1 MVKYLFR
8 TLGENILNINIS
20 TERLQLRNYRLDDW
34 QQVHIYG
41 SNSDFSKYEIWGPN
55 TVEETQKF
63 VSEMALQSNDQLRFK
78 FDYAVC
84 LKENGL
90 LIGGCGLRRETELS
104 QVANLGWAINRD
116 SFRYEILSR

>member
-1 MVKYLFR
+1 M
-8 TLGENILNINIS
+8 
-20 TERLQLRNYRLDDW
+20 QLRNYRLDDW

-55 TVEETQKF
+55 TVEDTQKF
-63 VSEMALQSNDQLRFK
+63 VGEMVLQPDDLPRFK

-90 LIGGCGLRRETELS
+90 LIGGCSLRRETELS
-104 QVANLGWAINRD
+104 QVANLG
-116 SFRYEILSR
+116 